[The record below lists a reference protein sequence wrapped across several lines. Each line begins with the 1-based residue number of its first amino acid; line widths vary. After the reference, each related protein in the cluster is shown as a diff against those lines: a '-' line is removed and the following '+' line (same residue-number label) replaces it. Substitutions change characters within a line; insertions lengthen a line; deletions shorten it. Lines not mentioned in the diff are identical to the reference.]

1 MNYVGRENSEGLS
14 QHATRGQTRLRK
26 GQGMVKIA
34 AEQPSSHAASALK
47 WSIKAEIDV

>member
-1 MNYVGRENSEGLS
+1 MGRENWEGSS
-14 QHATRGQTRLRK
+14 QHAPRGQIRLRK

-34 AEQPSSHAASALK
+34 AEQPSSHAAGALK